1 MEIELDL
8 TWLKSWLAVVDAGGF
23 ARAADRIYLS
33 QPRVSAH
40 VANLERSLGCSLIDR
55 KARPLTLTDEGEK
68 LLPRAR
74 AILASVDDAVSELQS
89 TDATVV
95 GRVSLASFA
104 SASSAFVPGVITAM
118 RETHPGIQLAVLDLD
133 VDVIDATLIE
143 RKAPVALRPYRPEPT
158 DRSLVRRGLWR
169 EPFVVL
175 APKGHELLQS
185 KEIELERIAKYAV
198 ITIGD
203 PFASQSL
210 GYEAWTGMHDRHL
223 EPLFGMVSHQPT
235 TLAAM
240 VRAGH
245 GIGLL
250 NLLAARMVRTE
261 GLEVRPIANPDVYRD
276 VGIWWHESEP
286 LSRAAQTF
294 IDFAVAADR
303 PEGTSPPEFE

>member
-1 MEIELDL
+1 VEVELDL

-55 KARPLTLTDEGEK
+55 KARPLTLTDEGQK

-74 AILASVDDAVSELQS
+74 AILALVDDAVSELQS

-104 SASSAFVPGVITAM
+104 SASSAFVPGVVAAM
-118 RETHPGIQLAVLDLD
+118 HETHPGIQMAVLDLD

-143 RKAPVALRPYRPEPT
+143 RRAPVALRPYRPEPT

-175 APKGHELLQS
+175 APEGHELLKG
-185 KEIELERIAKYAV
+185 KEIELERIAKYPV

-210 GYEAWTGMHDRHL
+210 GYEALTGMHDRHL
-223 EPLFGMVSHQPT
+223 EPYFGMVSHQPT

-261 GLEVRPIANPDVYRD
+261 GLEVRPIANPDVFRD
-276 VGIWWHESEP
+276 VGIWWHEREP

-294 IDFAVAADR
+294 IDYAIAADR
-303 PEGTSPPEFE
+303 PEGTGPPEFE